1 MADYDIGEAFR
12 AIEHELIASMTRN
25 LTNHKVEE
33 LVEGYEWAQWQAMQ
47 LEALEEYK
55 RRNAAKFP
63 KQFSD
68 INSRIEQEINTSY
81 SAAQTAQEREI
92 LKRIHNGT
100 PAPSAPFTGIQ
111 GEFFKVND
119 RKMNA
124 LTDAVTND
132 MQKAEYAVLRMTN
145 DKYRQIIFNAQ
156 VYANSGAA
164 TYEKAVDM
172 ATKDFLSAGINCIQ
186 YKDGRRVPI
195 DAYAEMALRT
205 ANKRAYLLGEG
216 DMRKKWGIHTV
227 ILNKRTNACPKCA
240 PFCGQIIVDDVW
252 SGGTAEEAEKGGYLL
267 MSDCI
272 AHGLYHPNCQDSHT
286 TYFGDLLGDDED
298 EEQTESEI
306 MPLPENE
313 VQANTDSAEYLLQQY
328 TPEEQERNIELYNA
342 QQRLN
347 HCERQVQRFE
357 RLEDFSLDEGNRA
370 VYSARRSEWK
380 NRLLEAKN
388 IAAGLVK
395 SVAFSAGSGII
406 EARRVIPAT
415 QEEIKAF
422 EESLKELGLADV
434 SGFETYIESNKYL
447 LEIVE
452 DFRKLKSDFPDYF
465 QGLKLNLG
473 VIEEMT
479 ESDYACYDRRTGT
492 IHLNPSYYNDFNT
505 FISSFADDVRGKYHP
520 VGTNYRSVIFH
531 EFGHMVEFVSG
542 INRKALLKKLF
553 VRFNNR
559 YFTAKLCLA
568 WVSLN
573 LSYYAPYNDYIE
585 FISEAFAEYY
595 NSPNPR
601 DLCKAVLGFILG
613 GE

>member
-12 AIEHELIASMTRN
+12 AIEHDLIASMTRN
-25 LTNHKVEE
+25 LTNHKIEE
-33 LVEGYEWAQWQAMQ
+33 LVEKQEWAQWQAMQ

-100 PAPSAPFTGIQ
+100 PAPNAPFTGIQ

-205 ANKRAYLLGEG
+205 ANKRAYLQGEG

-306 MPLPENE
+306 TPLPENE

-357 RLEDFSLDEGNRA
+357 RLEEFSLDEGNRA

-388 IAAGLVK
+388 IAAEIAK
-395 SVAFSAGSGII
+395 SVAISGGSGII
-406 EARRVIPAT
+406 KEQSKKEISVITDKAINRVPCVSIAGYT
-415 QEEIKAF
+415 EQQNKYIQQQH
-422 EESLKELGLADV
+422 KELLNFAR
-434 SGFETYIESNKYL
+434 SKNSSN
-447 LEIVE
+447 EVA
-452 DFRKLKSDFPDYF
+452 FVFSSDFSTRKEFLGSDDRISYSSS
-465 QGLKLNLG
+465 GLGMNIVVLHNHPRNSSYSLND
-473 VIEEMT
+473 VI
-479 ESDYACYDRRTGT
+479 
-492 IHLNPSYYNDFNT
+492 
-505 FISSFADDVRGKYHP
+505 
-520 VGTNYRSVIFH
+520 
-531 EFGHMVEFVSG
+531 EFVSNSSIKTLTIVKNNGVVETLTKLQTVDKEKLLLELNRLVKKKVKNGLDSEYDKVVREFLTKKSEGG
-542 INRKALLKKLF
+542 IFEWLK
-553 VRFNNR
+553 
-559 YFTAKLCLA
+559 
-568 WVSLN
+568 
-573 LSYYAPYNDYIE
+573 
-585 FISEAFAEYY
+585 
-595 NSPNPR
+595 
-601 DLCKAVLGFILG
+601 
-613 GE
+613 

>member
-63 KQFSD
+63 KQFSE
-68 INSRIEQEINTSY
+68 INNRIEQEINTSY
-81 SAAQTAQEREI
+81 SAAQTAQEHEI

-252 SGGTAEEAEKGGYLL
+252 SGGTAEEAEKSGYLL

-357 RLEDFSLDEGNRA
+357 RLEEFSLDEGNRA

-380 NRLLEAKN
+380 NRLLQAKN
-388 IAAGLVK
+388 SVAEIAK
-395 SVAFSAGSGII
+395 SVAISGGSGII
-406 EARRVIPAT
+406 EVGEVNPITIRSIDSPIEQRNTGKGNPNAMLTFGVELNNR
-415 QEEIKAF
+415 Q
-422 EESLKELGLADV
+422 KELLEMLPNYDSRIVVNRNSVNMKDLAALTAYTGDEFAMFTKGNERLIIRGNKSSV
-434 SGFETYIESNKYL
+434 NIDALKAKALSEEGYRWSGHTHPGVDSNCLLASAGDKAILDCFDQET
-447 LEIVE
+447 
-452 DFRKLKSDFPDYF
+452 
-465 QGLKLNLG
+465 
-473 VIEEMT
+473 
-479 ESDYACYDRRTGT
+479 
-492 IHLNPSYYNDFNT
+492 
-505 FISSFADDVRGKYHP
+505 
-520 VGTNYRSVIFH
+520 SVI
-531 EFGHMVEFVSG
+531 
-542 INRKALLKKLF
+542 
-553 VRFNNR
+553 
-559 YFTAKLCLA
+559 
-568 WVSLN
+568 
-573 LSYYAPYNDYIE
+573 
-585 FISEAFAEYY
+585 Y
-595 NSPNPR
+595 NSKGNFHTFE
-601 DLCKAVLGFILG
+601 K
-613 GE
+613 E

>member
-12 AIEHELIASMTRN
+12 AIEHELISSMTRN
-25 LTNHKVEE
+25 LVNHKIEE
-33 LVEGYEWAQWQAMQ
+33 LVEKQEWAQWQVMQ
-47 LEALEEYK
+47 LEALEEY
-55 RRNAAKFP
+55 RRHNADKFP
-63 KQFSD
+63 KRFND
-68 INSRIEQEINTSY
+68 INDRIEQEINSSY
-81 SAAQTAQEREI
+81 SDAQTAQEREI

-100 PAPSAPFTGIQ
+100 PAPNAPITGIQ

-205 ANKRAYLLGEG
+205 ANKRAYLQGEG

-313 VQANTDSAEYLLQQY
+313 VRANTDSAEYLLQQY
-328 TPEEQERNIELYNA
+328 TPEEQQRNVELYNA
-342 QQRLN
+342 EQRGN
-347 HCERQVQRFE
+347 YCQRQVQRFE
-357 RLEDFSLDEGNRA
+357 RLSEFSLDPDNKREYRA
-370 VYSARRSEWK
+370 RLSQWKGKLSEAR
-380 NRLLEAKN
+380 KN
-388 IAAGLVK
+388 ISDITK
-395 SVAFSAGSGII
+395 TVAISAGSGII
-406 EARRVIPAT
+406 EVGKP
-415 QEEIKAF
+415 QECYIHPDKVNKFLLLPGAKHSKDF
-422 EESLKELGLADV
+422 FDV
-434 SGFETYIESNKYL
+434 GYT
-447 LEIVE
+447 
-452 DFRKLKSDFPDYF
+452 
-465 QGLKLNLG
+465 
-473 VIEEMT
+473 
-479 ESDYACYDRRTGT
+479 
-492 IHLNPSYYNDFNT
+492 
-505 FISSFADDVRGKYHP
+505 ADDHDLL
-520 VGTNYRSVIFH
+520 
-531 EFGHMVEFVSG
+531 VSD
-542 INRKALLKKLF
+542 ITTE
-553 VRFNNR
+553 
-559 YFTAKLCLA
+559 Y
-568 WVSLN
+568 
-573 LSYYAPYNDYIE
+573 DYG
-585 FISEAFAEYY
+585 
-595 NSPNPR
+595 
-601 DLCKAVLGFILG
+601 KAVEKRHKGNAELFSIFMYLGKTVKKRFRVVWQKDTPDSIPRMITAHR
-613 GE
+613 ED